1 MHNQKNYPQF
11 GSKRCNQ
18 QLLATAI
25 SLSLLAPLAQA
36 QLEEIVVTAQKRQ
49 ESLQDV
55 PISMQAFTGDQ
66 MSDMGI
72 EKASDITKLA
82 PNLNIATQNAMSQ
95 QIVIRGVGTN
105 DFFGNAPGSVGLYMD
120 EVTMSSPFLGGLGLY
135 DMARV
140 EVLRGPQNSLFGRN
154 TTGGAINYISV
165 MPEVGGEVEGYI
177 KATYGSHDRRELEGA
192 VSLPMGESAA
202 LRVAG
207 TTYDRDGLWNNI
219 DDGDDEYGDMSR
231 ESLRAT
237 LLWEPTDNTT
247 VTLNFHRARQDGES
261 LPTRAVG
268 ALTNDGALR
277 ATDITLTDQ
286 MVDFERNY
294 ATVNASGVNPSTD
307 DWHDVRKT
315 GANRADIEVDGGYL
329 KVQHEFGDYTF
340 TSITSYDDV
349 QTYYS
354 EDDGLTGNVT
364 ARALSAAAG
373 NGDTF
378 ETLMIDMDQ
387 QYRQLSQE
395 LRLASSPDEDF
406 RWIAGFYYFKE
417 DSTLS
422 QNIRFGA
429 NGVLAFH
436 PALNPAT
443 GVPISAID
451 AIPNPYANTVSF
463 SVAELENEVI
473 SPYVHTEFD
482 LSDKLTMTFG
492 LRYTEDT
499 KKNPSYFGGAYDKS
513 GLDPATFYSRELIE
527 TLATSLPVCPEIG
540 PTQPPFT
547 MCASDVTTR
556 EDLEF
561 REYGGKLGVDYQLN
575 NDTLLFA
582 SYSRGFKS
590 GKYDI
595 EFLHTRS
602 TPFPDDPVDVETL
615 DAFELGIKSDLL
627 DNSLQLNAALFYSI
641 WQDQQVFNVG
651 SSGPQFLNLPESDI
665 MGLELE
671 VKWAPS
677 ETWYIQGG
685 LGLIQ
690 SEIQDATGID
700 VAEEGHEL
708 PLTPE
713 VTANMLISKE
723 FDLTTGVVT
732 LQTDF
737 RYQSESKVKM
747 EDNPPVD
754 EYDSRFEINARASY
768 TFGESEQYKVGLY
781 IDNITE
787 EQYCLQ
793 KENLDAI
800 TGTYYCMPNEGE
812 RTYRLQVG
820 MEF

>member
-1 MHNQKNYPQF
+1 MNTIRKPMMNIMAVA
-11 GSKRCNQ
+11 
-18 QLLATAI
+18 LAAI
-25 SLSLLAPLAQA
+25 HTGIAQA
-36 QLEEIVVTAQKRQ
+36 QIEEIVVTAQKRQ
-49 ESLQDV
+49 ESLQEV

-66 MSDMGI
+66 MKDFGI
-72 EKASDITKLA
+72 EKASDVTKMA

-120 EVTMSSPFLGGLGLY
+120 EVTMSAPFLGGLGLY
-135 DMARV
+135 DMERV

-154 TTGGAINYISV
+154 TTGGAINYISRQ
-165 MPEVGGEVEGYI
+165 PEVGGEIEGYI
-177 KATYGSHDRRELEGA
+177 NGTYGSHNRLEVEGA
-192 VSLPMGESAA
+192 VSLPLGETAA

-207 TTYDRDGLWNNI
+207 NSYDRDGIWNNI
-219 DDGDDEYGDMSR
+219 DTDNDKYGDMSR
-231 ESLRAT
+231 GSLRAT
-237 LLWEPTDNTT
+237 LVWEPTDTT
-247 VTLNFHRARQDGES
+247 KITLNFHDANQTAES

-268 ALTNDGALR
+268 ALANNAPLR
-277 ATDITLTDQ
+277 ATDITLTDR
-286 MVDFERNY
+286 MVDFERHY
-294 ATVNASGVNPSTD
+294 DTVNTSGVNPSTD
-307 DWHDVRKT
+307 DWHDIRKT
-315 GANRADIEVDGGYL
+315 GANKSNIDVRGGYL
-329 KVQHEFGDYTF
+329 KIQHDFDDLSF

-349 QTYYS
+349 HTLYT
-354 EDDGLTGNVT
+354 EDDGLTGNVR
-364 ARALSAAAG
+364 ARAMSQAAG

-378 ETLMIDMDQ
+378 DTLIIDMDQ
-387 QYRQLSQE
+387 EYRQISQE
-395 LRLASSPDEDF
+395 LRLASSPDESF
-406 RWIAGFYYFKE
+406 RWIAGLYYFKE

-429 NGVLAFH
+429 GGVLAFH
-436 PALNPAT
+436 PALNPVT

-451 AIPNPYANTVSF
+451 SIPNPYGNTVSF
-463 SVAELENEVI
+463 SVAQLENEVI
-473 SPYVHTEFD
+473 SPYIHTEFD
-482 LSDKLTMTFG
+482 LTDDLTLTFG
-492 LRYTEDT
+492 LRYTDDT

-513 GLDPATFYSRELIE
+513 GMDPAVFYSRDVVMALAG
-527 TLATSLPVCPEIG
+527 TLLECPEIG
-540 PTQPPFT
+540 PTQAPFS

-561 REYGGKLGVDYQLN
+561 QEFGGKLGLDYQLN
-575 NDTLLFA
+575 DTTLLFA

-615 DAFELGIKSDLL
+615 DAFELGFKSDLL
-627 DNSLQLNAALFYSI
+627 DDTLQLNGAVFYSV

-651 SSGPQFLNLPESDI
+651 SQGPEFLNLPESQI

-671 VKWAPS
+671 VKWAPNAD
-677 ETWYIQGG
+677 WLLQGG
-685 LGLIQ
+685 LGLID
-690 SEIQDATGID
+690 SEIKDATGIA
-700 VAEEGHEL
+700 VAAEGHEL

-713 VTANMLISKE
+713 VTANLLISRDVE
-723 FDLTTGVVT
+723 LNVGALT

-737 RYQSESKVKM
+737 RYQGESKVKM

-754 EYDSRFEINARASY
+754 EYDSRFEVSARAIY
-768 TFGESEQYKVGLY
+768 TFGDEEQYRIGLY
-781 IDNITE
+781 VDNITE
-787 EQYCLQ
+787 EQYCMQ

-812 RTYRLQVG
+812 RTYRVQAG